1 MKKERI
7 QFMKITDKKEYLKQI
22 QAVIDRGPYRDDWS
36 SLTDF
41 AMPAWFEK
49 AKFGIFIHWG
59 V

>member
-1 MKKERI
+1 
-7 QFMKITDKKEYLKQI
+7 MKITDKKEYLKQI